1 MPWPAKPDDAVHRLL
16 LFQPRQNG
24 HTTEHQT
31 AMTAPVDN
39 MSSPDF
45 RGGRREGKSC
55 AAQRH
60 RLLFAGCDNSERG
73 EVAAGAATDARV
85 GWLARATSARLPDA
99 RIRRGQTV

>member
-1 MPWPAKPDDAVHRLL
+1 
-16 LFQPRQNG
+16 
-24 HTTEHQT
+24 
-31 AMTAPVDN
+31 MTAPVDN

-60 RLLFAGCDNSERG
+60 RFLFAGCDNSERG
-73 EVAAGAATDARV
+73 EVAAGAAPDARV

-99 RIRRGQTV
+99 QIRRGQTVQAAALDKSAAFDAVQGFGDGVGAL